1 MTSLHT
7 GAVAT
12 HSTAYCGAVKHQFKF
27 KSSMQ
32 LPAYRR
38 QCALYTTQTKLRVF
52 MQCHFS
58 PHFSQK
64 SLSYTKNTIFRCS
77 ASASAQEQPAI
88 SSTTHIEDFT
98 MPLVYDGVIFD
109 MDGTLS
115 VSCIDYQLMRNTI
128 DVPVGDLFT
137 VMETWTDGERIK
149 KSMDAILEIEA
160 VAAAQSEAMPG
171 LLELLEYLKHSS
183 AKIGLV
189 TRNTPQSVNAFF
201 NAIGEQWRDVFDI
214 LLTREHTHVKPDKR
228 CLLYFSDAWGI
239 PPHKLLM
246 VGDSTEDVECG
257 NAAGTATS
265 LIAGGGN
272 ELVEGEVPLPPPGAV
287 PTFSVESLHEL
298 LTRLQKRDTALGWG
312 AYSTGTVSIDDEEV
326 DMVLAS
332 YEEESKNTIS
342 DSESSIS
349 STSSSSSSS
358 SASLSSIDLDAAAP
372 GAPPPGLEF
381 LDWLFSSGAV
391 EAASCSFPRID
402 GSRFGV
408 PPDQHPGSKVLHLQ
422 CGNGALTKLLFSA
435 GLLVVGADPEPAAA
449 TKRGLYTAKLDNLEQ
464 NGGLDDALAKVGVL
478 DAAVLL
484 GERGDEAGKGLEGQ
498 ILSPGALKEL
508 ARVLRPGGKLCLEI
522 EIKGASEVDI
532 MNMLMDVLE
541 PSGFELKA
549 CEVLARNIETGK
561 DRVRLIASSPFSN
574 I

>member
-1 MTSLHT
+1 
-7 GAVAT
+7 
-12 HSTAYCGAVKHQFKF
+12 
-27 KSSMQ
+27 
-32 LPAYRR
+32 
-38 QCALYTTQTKLRVF
+38 
-52 MQCHFS
+52 
-58 PHFSQK
+58 
-64 SLSYTKNTIFRCS
+64 
-77 ASASAQEQPAI
+77 
-88 SSTTHIEDFT
+88 

-149 KSMDAILEIEA
+149 NSMDAILEIEA
-160 VAAAQSEAMPG
+160 VAAAKSEAMPG
-171 LLELLEYLKHSS
+171 LLELLEYLQKSP

-189 TRNTPQSVNAFF
+189 TRNTPQSVDAFF
-201 NAIGEQWRDVFDI
+201 NAIGEEWRDVFDI
-214 LLTREHTHVKPDKR
+214 LLNREHPHVKPDKR
-228 CLLYFSDAWGI
+228 CLIYFSEAWQI

-272 ELVEGEVPLPPPGAV
+272 ELVEGEIPLPPPGAV

-298 LTRLQKRDTALGWG
+298 LERLQARDTALGWG
-312 AYSTGTVSIDDEEV
+312 AYSTGTISIDDE
-326 DMVLAS
+326 
-332 YEEESKNTIS
+332 
-342 DSESSIS
+342 DSLL
-349 STSSSSSSS
+349 SSS
-358 SASLSSIDLDAAAP
+358 SASSSSFSSSSEEQDIESDASSTTASASLSSMDFDAAAP

-381 LDWLFSSGAV
+381 LDWLFASGAV

-449 TKRGLYTAKLDNLEQ
+449 TKRGLYTAKVENLTQ
-464 NGGLDDALAKVGVL
+464 NGVLDDALAKVGVL

-484 GERGDEAGKGLEGQ
+484 GESGTDAGKGLEGQ
-498 ILSPGALKEL
+498 ILSIEALTEL
-508 ARVLRPGGKLCLEI
+508 ARVLRPAGSLCLEL
-522 EIKGASEVDI
+522 EVEAGDEVDI
-532 MNMLMDVLE
+532 MNRLMDLLQ
-541 PSGFELKA
+541 PARFELIM
-549 CEVLARNIETGK
+549 CEVLRRNIETGN
-561 DRVRLIASSPFSN
+561 DRVRFIASLLAV
-574 I
+574 

>member
-7 GAVAT
+7 PAVLM
-12 HSTAYCGAVKHQFKF
+12 HSVAHCGALKHQFKM
-27 KSSMQ
+27 KSSTRMSE
-32 LPAYRR
+32 YRR
-38 QCALYTTQTKLRVF
+38 QCVHYTTQSRL
-52 MQCHFS
+52 S
-58 PHFSQK
+58 
-64 SLSYTKNTIFRCS
+64 SLTRCS
-77 ASASAQEQPAI
+77 FGANSLQKFHSFSKNSIFKCSAVSAEPA
-88 SSTTHIEDFT
+88 TPAQDTV

-137 VMETWTDGERIK
+137 VMETWTDGDRIK

-160 VAAAQSEAMPG
+160 VAAARSEAMPG
-171 LLELLEYLKHSS
+171 LLELLAYLQKSP

-189 TRNTPQSVNAFF
+189 TRNTPQSVDAFF
-201 NAIGEQWRDVFDI
+201 AAIGEEWRGVFDI
-214 LLTREHTHVKPDKR
+214 LLTREHPHVKPDKR

-272 ELVEGEVPLPPPGAV
+272 ELVGGEAPLPPPGAV

-298 LTRLQKRDTALGWG
+298 LDRLIRRDTALGWG
-312 AYSTGTVSIDDEEV
+312 AYSTGTVSIDDDV
-326 DMVLAS
+326 DRIGEINKLNESCTAS
-332 YEEESKNTIS
+332 DNDT
-342 DSESSIS
+342 
-349 STSSSSSSS
+349 TSSSSGSDSDAS
-358 SASLSSIDLDAAAP
+358 IMSATSLTASTSSLSSMDLDAAAP
-372 GAPPPGLEF
+372 GAPPPGLDF
-381 LDWLFSSGAV
+381 LDWLFASGAV

-402 GSRFGV
+402 GSRFGT

-435 GLLVVGADPEPAAA
+435 GLLVVGADPEPTAA
-449 TKRGLYTAKLDNLEQ
+449 TKRGLYTAKVETLHQ
-464 NGGLDDALAKVGVL
+464 KGGLDDALTKVGVL

-484 GERGDEAGKGLEGQ
+484 GESGVNAGKGLEGQ
-498 ILSPGALKEL
+498 VLLPEALIEL
-508 ARVLRPGGKLCLEI
+508 ARVLRPGGNLCLEL
-522 EIKGASEVDI
+522 EMEAGNEVDI
-532 MNMLMDVLE
+532 MNRLMDLLQ
-541 PSGFELKA
+541 PAGFELKM
-549 CEVLARNIETGK
+549 CEVLCRSIPTGN
-561 DRVRLIASSPFSN
+561 DRVRLIASSSL
-574 I
+574 